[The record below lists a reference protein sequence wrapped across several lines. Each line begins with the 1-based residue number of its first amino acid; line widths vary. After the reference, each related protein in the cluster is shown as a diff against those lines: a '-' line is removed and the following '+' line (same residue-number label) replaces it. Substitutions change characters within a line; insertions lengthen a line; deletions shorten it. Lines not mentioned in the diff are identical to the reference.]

1 MIIMITTMLVLTCIV
16 RYQDAQLRLRL
27 LERESNLMKV
37 WLTCDVWRMTCD
49 S

>member
-1 MIIMITTMLVLTCIV
+1 MIIMLILMIVLTCIV

-37 WLTCDVWRMTCD
+37 CFHVRLVSCDM
-49 S
+49 